1 MTMELI
7 LNIFDSYVGFPLV
20 AQIIHA
26 LFWGLR
32 DKNPKQRDQYA
43 FFLIGLVMLSIFLIP
58 LHQRMDMLGEGYF
71 HIPMVLGGLGLGL
84 YHLSVY
90 ESGKKSRFRRK

>member
-1 MTMELI
+1 MEL
-7 LNIFDSYVGFPLV
+7 LLSLFVSYVCFPLL

-32 DKNPKQRDQYA
+32 DKNPDKRDQYA
-43 FFLIGLVMLSIFLIP
+43 LFLIGLVLVSIFLIP
-58 LHQRMDMLGEGYF
+58 LHQRIDMLGEGYF
-71 HIPMVLGGLGLGL
+71 YIPMVLGGLGLSL

-90 ESGKKSRFRRK
+90 ESGKRSRFRRK